1 MPSATMKMADLIAEL
16 RPQVSALVSKVCSTM
31 PDLIDQGAQAAARLH
46 RQGVPK
52 PKAVRMA
59 VRTIFKLA
67 LKRAKLE
74 G

>member
-1 MPSATMKMADLIAEL
+1 MMASLKMAELVAEL
-16 RPQVSALVSKVCSTM
+16 RPQVSALVSKVCATM
-31 PDLIDQGAQAAARLH
+31 PDLIDQGAHSAARLH
-46 RQGVPK
+46 RQGFPK

-74 G
+74 D